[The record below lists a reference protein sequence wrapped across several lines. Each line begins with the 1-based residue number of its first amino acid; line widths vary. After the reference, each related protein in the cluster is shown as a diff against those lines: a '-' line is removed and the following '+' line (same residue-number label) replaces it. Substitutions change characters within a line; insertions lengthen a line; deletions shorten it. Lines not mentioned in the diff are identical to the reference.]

1 MTKDKFLDKLEERL
15 DPDGL
20 SDAAVSAGLT
30 IRLTKLVA
38 HDEGYDGGT
47 DRCLAHFKIEG
58 QEKAKYFKV
67 EIPAATAGVWGVFL
81 GSPFRMTL
89 TPDKK

>member
-1 MTKDKFLDKLEERL
+1 MSDKFLDKLKDRL
-15 DPDGL
+15 DVDGF
-20 SDAAVSAGLT
+20 SDVVVSASLP

-38 HDEGYDGGT
+38 QDEGFDGGT

-58 QEKAKYFKV
+58 QDKAKYFKV

-89 TPDKK
+89 TPEDK